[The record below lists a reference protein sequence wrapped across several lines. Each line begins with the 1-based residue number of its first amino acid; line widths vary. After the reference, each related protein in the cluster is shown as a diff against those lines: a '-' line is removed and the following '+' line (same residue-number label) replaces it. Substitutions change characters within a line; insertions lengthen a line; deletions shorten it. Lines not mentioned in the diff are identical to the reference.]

1 MPPKQNKPV
10 RRPVKRPD
18 PGPVRGTG
26 PYPPQVQ
33 APGQAQSG
41 AYVPPVQGQSG
52 MYPPVQATGKAQGG
66 PYVPPVRDVSPRTKR
81 DYGSPSRPRY
91 GPDKAPARPKRGIRW
106 PQLIVILLLLA
117 AVVAAGL
124 FAWDR
129 WFRYDDTRDFQGDW
143 VSAGTAAA
151 VYVDGKTIE
160 LTPEIHYAYQLDTWQ
175 KTITYTFGDLKGSGI
190 YRFSADRTKLVIIE
204 GGASDWIQD
213 AKVALGLAQ
222 PEEGTD
228 AEKTTVLAKAGHSA
242 STGPDA
248 GSLSLLGPGAAQD
261 AQDVQDVPDTEAP
274 PDGQGADAAAA
285 TDGASGPEGDDAP

>member
-1 MPPKQNKPV
+1 MPPKQNKPA

-33 APGQAQSG
+33 APGQDQSG
-41 AYVPPVQGQSG
+41 AYVPPAQAQSG
-52 MYPPVQATGKAQGG
+52 MYPPV
-66 PYVPPVRDVSPRTKR
+66 RDVSPQTKR
-81 DYGSPSRPRY
+81 DYGSSSRSRY
-91 GPDKAPARPKRGIRW
+91 DPDKPSARPKRGIRW
-106 PQLIVILLLLA
+106 PQAIVILLLLV
-117 AVVAAGL
+117 AVGTAGL
-124 FAWDR
+124 FAWNR
-129 WFRYDDTRDFQGDW
+129 WFRYDDVQDFQGNW

-213 AKVALGLAQ
+213 AKVALGLVQ

-228 AEKTTVLAKAGHSA
+228 AEKTTVLVKSDNNA
-242 STGPDA
+242 STEPNA
-248 GSLSLLGPGAAQD
+248 GSLSLLGTDVAQD
-261 AQDVQDVPDTEAP
+261 AQDTEAP
-274 PDGQGADAAAA
+274 PDGQDADAGAA
-285 TDGASGPEGDDAP
+285 TDEASGLEGDDVP